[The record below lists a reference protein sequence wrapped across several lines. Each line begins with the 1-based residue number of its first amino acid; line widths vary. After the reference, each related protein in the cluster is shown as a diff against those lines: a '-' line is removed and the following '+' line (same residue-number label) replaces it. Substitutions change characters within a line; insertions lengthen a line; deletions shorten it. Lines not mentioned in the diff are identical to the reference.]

1 VKERSPSLRGSQ
13 WPKLRALGEVL
24 LVYLGLKILVKAYF
38 SLPLAAR
45 EVDLLHWPYSVQLVS
60 LGVGLGMVVLHRR
73 HWKKYGLIPN
83 WREDVRVGGSLAL
96 LFIGLPIAAMVLF
109 DGLVPRA
116 TGLGTVVSTVVFQ
129 FFLSGIGEEIL
140 YRGYIQSRL
149 NQAFGRPFEID
160 GIRFGVGLFV
170 TAVLFGLGHS
180 LSGFNP
186 FLPSFRFDLF
196 YGVVTGIW
204 AVLFGLL
211 REKTGSILSAGI
223 LHGHEAVI
231 ENFVVTL
238 PGQLAYVVGFVVA
251 FGALLGAPGLRKR
264 SDHEAE
270 AATT

>member
-1 VKERSPSLRGSQ
+1 VKERSPLPKRSQ

-24 LVYLGLKILVKAYF
+24 LVYLGLKILVKVYF

-45 EVDLLHWPYSVQLVS
+45 EVDHLHWPYSVQLVS
-60 LGVGLGMVVLHRR
+60 LVAALAMVILLRR
-73 HWKKYGLIPN
+73 DREEYGLVPN
-83 WREDVRVGGSLAL
+83 WHQDIRLGGGLAL
-96 LFIGLPIAAMVLF
+96 LFIGLSIAVMGLWG
-109 DGLVPRA
+109 GLVSKASGP
-116 TGLGTVVSTVVFQ
+116 GTVVSTVVFQ

-149 NQAFGRPFEID
+149 NQAFGRPIELG
-160 GIRFGVGLFV
+160 GIRFGAGLFV
-170 TAVLFGLGHS
+170 TALLFGLAHS

-186 FLPSFRFDLF
+186 FVPSFRFDLF

-204 AVLFGLL
+204 ALLFGLL

-238 PGQLAYVVGFVVA
+238 PGQLAYVTGFVIA
-251 FGALLGAPGLRKR
+251 FGVLLGAPVLRKK
-264 SDHEAE
+264 SSQEPE
-270 AATT
+270 MTTT